1 MNSNSGLQK
10 VRMIL
15 FGFLML
21 FNINYIYL
29 FNYLFISS

>member
-21 FNINYIYL
+21 FKKKLYMS
-29 FNYLFISS
+29 F

>member
-21 FNINYIYL
+21 FMDKLYMS
-29 FNYLFISS
+29 F